1 MAGWTNSL
9 ALQKRAQS
17 KHFRWNR
24 THKSAKIYKI
34 LSIRKR
40 SLEIQ
45 RVFNEERGLDGLLSV
60 LSNDC
65 PVKSSPFESRL
76 YPATHVSPNKILF
89 SLVNP
94 WFTQL
99 SIFRITKRNLDAW
112 YPHIPWP
119 LLSLSKQ
126 SKIWPKVLRIRSVC
140 CLYRGVCIISINF
153 GNIVG
158 DTWAH
163 LNVISAR
170 RKIDSVEWSKLT
182 WKSNHW
188 KWKNGDKKKQKSESN
203 KNVCTNTIKLGK
215 R

>member
-9 ALQKRAQS
+9 ALQKRAQN

-34 LSIRKR
+34 SSIRKR

-99 SIFRITKRNLDAW
+99 SIFRITAKKSRRLVPSHPMTFVVFVKTKQNMAKSIT
-112 YPHIPWP
+112 HTQR
-119 LLSLSKQ
+119 LLFVQ
-126 SKIWPKVLRIRSVC
+126 
-140 CLYRGVCIISINF
+140 
-153 GNIVG
+153 
-158 DTWAH
+158 
-163 LNVISAR
+163 R
-170 RKIDSVEWSKLT
+170 RLH
-182 WKSNHW
+182 N
-188 KWKNGDKKKQKSESN
+188 
-203 KNVCTNTIKLGK
+203 
-215 R
+215 